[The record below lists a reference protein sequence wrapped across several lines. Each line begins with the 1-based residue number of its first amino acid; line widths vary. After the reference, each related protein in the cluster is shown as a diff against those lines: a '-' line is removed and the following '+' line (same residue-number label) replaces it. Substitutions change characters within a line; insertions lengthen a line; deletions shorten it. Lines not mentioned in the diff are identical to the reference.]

1 MRERLKSGFTTGSCA
16 AACAYAACYTLLSGR
31 RLKDLSIVTPAGR
44 EYRPKLTKVLVEKGA
59 VTCFVRKESGD
70 DPDATRDMPVGVR
83 VSRRIPDEMLAR
95 PELFLTSHDLEGQ
108 ALSHE
113 VYIDGGKGVG
123 RVTRAGLDQP
133 VGAAAIN
140 RVPRHMIARE
150 ICRAADLLDEQ
161 GPFFAQVILPEGER
175 IARSTFNPRLGI
187 VGGLSVLGTTGIV
200 EPMSEK
206 ALLDTIYVEMKQHA
220 ALGERVICLT
230 PGNYGRDFLRT
241 SYGYDLDASVKIS
254 NYVGESVDMAVDL
267 GFEKLLL
274 TGHIG
279 KLVKLA
285 GGIMNTHSR
294 MADCRLELMAAAGIR
309 QGLEEKLLRE
319 LLNCVTTEAACELLQ
334 QEGKLSAVM
343 NDLMERISYHLNRR
357 ADGKIQIEVMTYADA
372 YGCLART
379 KGVDALLKRRA
390 DPDRVQDHAGIE
402 EEDGF

>member
-1 MRERLKSGFTTGSCA
+1 M
-16 AACAYAACYTLLSGR
+16 
-31 RLKDLSIVTPAGR
+31 
-44 EYRPKLTKVLVEKGA
+44 
-59 VTCFVRKESGD
+59 TCFVRKESGD

-108 ALSHE
+108 ALPHE

-133 VGAAAIN
+133 IGAAAIN

-220 ALGERVICLT
+220 VLGERVICLT
-230 PGNYGRDFLRT
+230 PGNYGRDFLRA

-309 QGLEEKLLRE
+309 QGLEGNLLRE

-357 ADGKIQIEVMTYADA
+357 ANGKIQIEVMTYADA

-390 DPDRVQDHAGIE
+390 DPDRVQDHAEIE
-402 EEDGF
+402 EEDGS